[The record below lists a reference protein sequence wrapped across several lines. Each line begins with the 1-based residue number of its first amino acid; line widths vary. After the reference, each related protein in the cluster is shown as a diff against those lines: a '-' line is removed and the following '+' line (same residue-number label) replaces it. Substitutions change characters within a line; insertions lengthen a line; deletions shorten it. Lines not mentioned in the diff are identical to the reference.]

1 MNMPSDRMPSDRM
14 PSDRVPDGRPARPG
28 DRPSGNAAMRYL
40 FLFVLGLVVGV
51 VGTVMAVRA
60 LDARK
65 DHFPESVMHVFDA
78 HMGMLDRNVAQ
89 NRCAATDTLPSLQA
103 LRTLAND
110 IEPAFGDLR
119 DDTRF
124 TGHASDLRAALDRSL
139 ASPPLNCSG
148 VQAAM
153 KDIGAACKACHR
165 DFRN

>member
-1 MNMPSDRMPSDRM
+1 VNTPADSN
-14 PSDRVPDGRPARPG
+14 PDAVRPG
-28 DRPSGNAAMRYL
+28 TRPSGNAPMRYL

-51 VGTVMAVRA
+51 VGTVMAMRA

-65 DHFPESVMHVFDA
+65 DHFPSSVMHMFDA

-89 NRCAATDTLPSLQA
+89 NRCAATDTLPNLQA
-103 LRTLAND
+103 LRTVAND

-124 TGHASDLRAALDRSL
+124 AGHASDLRAALDRAL
-139 ASPPLNCSG
+139 ASPPLNCIG

-153 KDIGAACKACHR
+153 KDIGGACKACHR
-165 DFRN
+165 DYRN